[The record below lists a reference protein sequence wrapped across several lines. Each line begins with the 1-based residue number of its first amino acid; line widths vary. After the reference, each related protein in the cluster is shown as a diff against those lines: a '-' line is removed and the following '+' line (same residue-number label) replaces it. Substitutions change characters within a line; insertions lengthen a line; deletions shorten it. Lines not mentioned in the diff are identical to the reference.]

1 MCDILIFRA
10 IWSKVLRSV
19 FAPIFAHA
27 CIKDGMPRVCKSG
40 ETIEGNGS
48 TMNKTKIMA
57 IIGAAVTFVLSVSAI
72 VTVYRVRRL
81 NVLPGKHMAALLAV
95 LFILLA
101 AVIVS
106 QFFDKFNIVGDVV
119 GVLAIAGLIFAA
131 IAVGRVTKT
140 LDGGMAAGDTKDT
153 LIYVM
158 VLKDAGYSSFDELK
172 NATFGLCTEGNYA
185 NYNNQTV
192 EMMKKDFGGE
202 VFTRG
207 YSSEFEAAVALTQKK
222 VDAVIISSTQ
232 VAVVDDLFETQEEG
246 GDYYLG
252 TQENG
257 ENTVFTDVATYIKTY
272 TITEYVEKTPDE
284 EKKTKELI
292 STSVTPFVVYI
303 SGIDVRGDIS
313 TVSRSDVNILMC
325 VNPIT
330 KQIAMVTTPRDSYVQ
345 FPGVSGNS
353 YDKLTHAGIYGKEC
367 STSIATMEKLYG
379 VKVDYYI
386 KVNFT
391 SVINIVEA
399 LGGVTVHS
407 DKDFVETSSGYHYHY
422 AEGDN
427 FLNGNQT
434 LAFSRE
440 RMAFADGD
448 YQRGRNQLLAI
459 QAILNKAMSPAI
471 LSGYSDILKEVET
484 NFETNMEMSEIT
496 ELVKMQIADGASWNF
511 ISYSV
516 AGINNG
522 VQQLRYTYSLGTTPL
537 YVTIL
542 DEESIAGASDL
553 MEIVLNGGTIT
564 QEQANQL
571 NIQ

>member
-1 MCDILIFRA
+1 
-10 IWSKVLRSV
+10 
-19 FAPIFAHA
+19 
-27 CIKDGMPRVCKSG
+27 
-40 ETIEGNGS
+40 
-48 TMNKTKIMA
+48 MNKTKIMA
-57 IIGAAVTFVLSVSAI
+57 IVGGVLTFILAISAI
-72 VTVYRVRRL
+72 IAIYRIRKL
-81 NVLPGKHMAALLAV
+81 NVLPGKYMAALLIV
-95 LFILLA
+95 LFVLLA
-101 AVIVS
+101 GVIVS
-106 QFFDKFNIVGDVV
+106 QFFNKFNILGDIFAAV
-119 GVLAIAGLIFAA
+119 AIIGLIFAA
-131 IAVGRVTKT
+131 SAVGRVTKT

-153 LIYVM
+153 LVYIM
-158 VLKDAGYSSFDELK
+158 VLKDSGYSSIDSLK
-172 NATFGLCTEGNYA
+172 NATFGLCTEGAYA
-185 NYNNQTV
+185 DYNNQTV

-202 VFTRG
+202 VYTRG
-207 YSSEFEAAVALTQKK
+207 YSSDFEVAVALTQKK
-222 VDAVIISSTQ
+222 VDAIIISSTQ

-246 GDYYLG
+246 SDYYLG
-252 TQENG
+252 AQENG
-257 ENTVFTDVATYIKTY
+257 ENTVLTDVATYVKTY
-272 TITEYVEKTPDE
+272 TITEYVEKTPDAD
-284 EKKTKELI
+284 KQNKELI

-313 TVSRSDVNILMC
+313 TVSRSDVNIIMC

-345 FPGVSGNS
+345 FPGVTGNS

-367 STSIATMEKLYG
+367 STSIATMEKLFG

-471 LSGYSDILKEVET
+471 LSAYSDILTEVEK

-496 ELVKMQIADGASWNF
+496 ELVKMQIADNAQWNF

-542 DEESIAGASDL
+542 DEDSIAGASNL

-571 NIQ
+571 NIE